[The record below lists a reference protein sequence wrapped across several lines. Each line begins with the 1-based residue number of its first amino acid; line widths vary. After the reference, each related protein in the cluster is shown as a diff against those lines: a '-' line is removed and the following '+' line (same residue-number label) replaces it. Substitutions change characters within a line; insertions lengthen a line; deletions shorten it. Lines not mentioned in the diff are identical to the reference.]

1 MIIVGENTTST
12 GLTVGYEEE
21 MHISSGGVANST
33 TVCDLGEIHISNGG
47 VANDTMLD
55 FVDVAYGDMHISSG
69 GVANNTTL
77 SHGHLHINDG
87 GVANNTTVSHGDM
100 HIFSGG
106 VANNTMMSGGSMY
119 ISSGGTA
126 TDIIW
131 TPCEGHVSV
140 EDGAYV
146 TYASQYS
153 GVYFGSDNQL
163 FSSAMTMDNTVVND
177 AMYIMSGGVANSTT
191 VNLWGSMFISSGGV
205 ANSTTV
211 NEWGSM
217 FICSGGM
224 ANSITVN
231 SSGYLTISSGGT
243 ATDIIW
249 TPCEGYIS
257 AADGAYVTY
266 ASQYSGVYFG
276 THGKLFSSAM
286 TMDDKSVG
294 YGEYG
299 YEECMYVMSGGV
311 ANETTMNS
319 GGMYIS
325 SGGVANDTTVSGGWM
340 DIFSGGVAN
349 NTTINDWGCFMD
361 ICSGGIA
368 NSTTVNSGGSMSIS
382 SGGIANDTTIN
393 DWGFMDICS
402 GGIANSI
409 TVNSSGYLTISSGGT
424 ATNIIWTP
432 CEGNVSVE
440 DGAYVT
446 YASQYSGVYFGADDQ
461 LLSSAMTMN
470 NKKIIYY
477 NWKMYVMSGGIA
489 NNTKT
494 NSGGWMSISSGGIA
508 NSTTVTNFSYL
519 GITNGGIANRTM
531 VNSGGSMYIISGGIA
546 NSTTVNSGGWMS
558 IFSGGVLR
566 GSLMIKDGGKVS
578 VNRDAVIDF
587 TVSGRKTTDGYLIN
601 NLSRIDGEAI
611 YTITVSD
618 NLTAGTYKLAQ
629 GAGRFK
635 GSITINNETEEMG
648 QITVNGNAVIFNNI
662 QYKLTQSRGNLLLMV
677 NYRPCV
683 FIYNDGEK
691 TSSGITVTRVNLGG
705 NDSMVVSTGG
715 TANKTTVSSGGE
727 LTVSTGGT
735 ANKTIVSY
743 GGVLTVSSGGIAKD
757 TTVSAGEMYIE
768 NGGSASNTT
777 VQMGLMEIYEGG
789 FAKRIT
795 AVAGGS
801 VMIYGGGTAE
811 IATVNNGG
819 KMWVNDGNLVSATVN
834 NGGYMNIM
842 SEDQK
847 CSADKIVINKGGS
860 VGLGG
865 VSVKNI
871 SVKNGGKLSVGG
883 MILHGSLNI
892 AKGGNVFVRTDSN
905 IIFSLEGRTEKD
917 SCFVNDIS
925 RIQNGWYLVSLA
937 ENQTA
942 GIYKIAGGA
951 VGNYHTLDICSSSTE
966 YEYSER
972 LALGDGEF
980 DSTMEYNGMRYTLGK
995 NKNELYLAVSMILP
1009 DTLKVFVEKS
1019 ALSYGDTTLRV
1030 VFSKESVQRA
1040 YSFDNETWYDYYAG
1054 CIDVNAHENET
1065 IYFCGTDEYGDVI
1078 DSMEYIVAESEKS
1091 QGNIYIN
1098 SKYNAKT
1105 SGKKQ
1110 NGELLIYGK
1119 NAFTSIE
1126 DVEDEDLSG
1135 KTFVLTDSKNSG
1147 NYADLGVVA
1156 GAPVTTTYKSI
1167 RDGWEWTEATI
1178 ENVTPKNTL
1187 DITEDTGNTEFRHFS
1202 TVNVTGAVVKSVIGG
1217 KESRS
1222 DYYASSSYSR
1232 SASGKFTAS
1241 NGAKIESVGYY
1252 STVNLTGAAVGGLTG
1267 GTESYSMSESWSEG
1281 YGESTYTTRD
1291 TYNSAAS
1298 GSVTLKSGAAAGMIN
1313 GYSNVTLTTHST
1325 AGDITNFTKKDS
1337 RSDTN
1342 RYIYGSTEERNIVKS
1357 TLTKTTTTTGTL
1369 KVTDAAE
1376 LGNVTGFATVTLKNV
1391 INAGDFRRV
1400 DANGNS
1406 YSTIKETEN
1415 ATVYCGSDDRYFLDG
1430 TYTKTETFIRGGKFT
1445 ATNSWVGDVE
1455 NFSTVILD
1463 GTGADNV
1470 SNFLESKIVTKGTA
1484 DWVEID
1490 EFYYEPE
1497 DFELTTTETKSL
1509 NGSVTMKNDA
1519 SAYTITNFKTL
1530 SMTDSTAGEITN
1542 VNKVTINK
1550 GESWFGSYM
1559 GTDGNDT
1566 LTIAKGAIL
1575 TTPGGVDLGN
1585 EAKDTLALN
1594 GLLILT
1600 NEASINASKIT
1611 GKGVI
1616 AAESTAYDNLENVNF
1631 ANILDIGDTGENF
1644 RGIAYELADEKKA
1657 VKLEADETYDGWL
1670 GSWSGYQYGSDDVD
1684 YFKFTL
1690 ADDVCYYELEIDG
1703 VAEEDWTVIGD
1714 AYDSEYGDGGCVP
1727 GGEYILMIT
1736 KDSSESKSISY
1747 SVTLRTSNV
1756 SP

>member
-33 TVCDLGEIHISNGG
+33 TVDE
-47 VANDTMLD
+47 
-55 FVDVAYGDMHISSG
+55 
-69 GVANNTTL
+69 
-77 SHGHLHINDG
+77 
-87 GVANNTTVSHGDM
+87 
-100 HIFSGG
+100 
-106 VANNTMMSGGSMY
+106 
-119 ISSGGTA
+119 
-126 TDIIW
+126 
-131 TPCEGHVSV
+131 
-140 EDGAYV
+140 
-146 TYASQYS
+146 
-153 GVYFGSDNQL
+153 
-163 FSSAMTMDNTVVND
+163 
-177 AMYIMSGGVANSTT
+177 
-191 VNLWGSMFISSGGV
+191 WGSMFISSGGV

-211 NEWGSM
+211 YFTGE
-217 FICSGGM
+217 IH
-224 ANSITVN
+224 
-231 SSGYLTISSGGT
+231 ISN
-243 ATDIIW
+243 
-249 TPCEGYIS
+249 
-257 AADGAYVTY
+257 
-266 ASQYSGVYFG
+266 
-276 THGKLFSSAM
+276 
-286 TMDDKSVG
+286 
-294 YGEYG
+294 
-299 YEECMYVMSGGV
+299 GGV
-311 ANETTMNS
+311 ASDTTMS
-319 GGMYIS
+319 HGGMYIS
-325 SGGVANDTTVSGGWM
+325 SGGVANSTTVDGGGWM

-349 NTTINDWGCFMD
+349 NTTVSGGAMRISSGGMANDTTVSYGRMYISSGGVANNTTVDDGWMD
-361 ICSGGIA
+361 IFSGGVANNTTVNYGMNISRGGIA
-368 NSTTVNSGGSMSIS
+368 NSTTVNAGAHFTISRGGVASDVIVNYKGMLHIYSGGVANNTTVDYK
-382 SGGIANDTTIN
+382 GGIYISNGGAANNT
-393 DWGFMDICS
+393 M
-402 GGIANSI
+402 
-409 TVNSSGYLTISSGGT
+409 LLSGGT
-424 ATNIIWTP
+424 
-432 CEGNVSVE
+432 
-440 DGAYVT
+440 
-446 YASQYSGVYFGADDQ
+446 
-461 LLSSAMTMN
+461 LS
-470 NKKIIYY
+470 ILR
-477 NWKMYVMSGGIA
+477 GG
-489 NNTKT
+489 TH
-494 NSGGWMSISSGGIA
+494 
-508 NSTTVTNFSYL
+508 
-519 GITNGGIANRTM
+519 
-531 VNSGGSMYIISGGIA
+531 
-546 NSTTVNSGGWMS
+546 
-558 IFSGGVLR
+558 R
-566 GSLMIKDGGKVS
+566 GSLMIEEGGEVF
-578 VNRDAVIDF
+578 VERDSVIDF

-618 NLTAGTYKLAQ
+618 NLTTGIYKLAQ
-629 GAGRFK
+629 GAGSFK
-635 GSITINNETEEMG
+635 GSITINNETEELG
-648 QITVNGNAVIFNNI
+648 KITVNGKAEIFDDF
-662 QYKLTQSRGNLLLMV
+662 QYKLTQSRGNLLLSVV
-677 NYRPCV
+677 NYHPCV

-691 TSSGITVTRVNLGG
+691 TSSGITVTGVKLAG
-705 NDSMVVSTGG
+705 NDTMHISRGG

-819 KMWVNDGNLVSATVN
+819 KMWVYDGNLVSATVN
-834 NGGYMNIM
+834 SGGYMGIM
-842 SEDQK
+842 SEDPK

-860 VGLGG
+860 MRLDGG
-865 VSVKNI
+865 SVNNI

-892 AKGGNVFVRTDSN
+892 AKGGNVFVGTDSN

-925 RIQNGWYLVSLA
+925 RIHQNGCHYLVSLA
-937 ENQTA
+937 ENQTT

-951 VGNYHTLDICSSSTE
+951 VRNNYTLGICSSSTE
-966 YEYSER
+966 YEYSEF
-972 LALGDGEF
+972 LSLNSEWY

-995 NKNELYLAVSMILP
+995 NKNELYLAVSIILP

-1040 YSFDNETWYDYYAG
+1040 YSFDNETWHAYYAG
-1054 CIDVNAHENET
+1054 CIDVNAHENDT
-1065 IYFCGTDEYGDVI
+1065 IYFRGTDEYGDVI
-1078 DSMEYIVAESEKS
+1078 DSMEYTVTKPEGTLK
-1091 QGNIYIN
+1091 NIYIN

-1119 NAFTSIE
+1119 NAFASIE
-1126 DVEDEDLSG
+1126 DVEDLSG

-1167 RDGWEWTEATI
+1167 RDGREWTEITI

-1217 KESRS
+1217 KESSS

-1241 NGAKIESVGYY
+1241 NGAKIESIGYY

-1267 GTESYSMSESWSEG
+1267 GTESYSMSESWSED
-1281 YGESTYTTRD
+1281 YGESTDTTRD

-1337 RSDTN
+1337 RFDTN
-1342 RYIYGSTEERNIVKS
+1342 RYIYGSTEEHNIVKS

-1391 INAGDFRRV
+1391 TNAGDFRRV
-1400 DANGNS
+1400 DANGNR
-1406 YSTIKETEN
+1406 YSTINMTLNKKYCIDY
-1415 ATVYCGSDDRYFLDG
+1415 AFDFTVLYG
-1430 TYTKTETFIRGGKFT
+1430 TYTKTETFIHGGKFT
-1445 ATNSWVGDVE
+1445 ATDSWVGDVE

-1470 SNFLESKIVTKGTA
+1470 SNFLESKIVTKGVA
-1484 DWVEID
+1484 DWIEVED
-1490 EFYYEPE
+1490 WYEELDPGSE
-1497 DFELTTTETKSL
+1497 GFELTTTETKSL

-1519 SAYTITNFKTL
+1519 SAYTISNFKTL

-1559 GTDGNDT
+1559 GTDDNDT

-1644 RGIAYELADEKKA
+1644 RGTAYELADEKKA
-1657 VKLEADETYDGWL
+1657 VKLEAGETYDGWL
-1670 GSWSGYQYGSDDVD
+1670 GSWSGYQYGSDEVD

-1690 ADDVCYYELEIDG
+1690 ADDVCYYELEIYG

-1714 AYDSEYGDGGCVP
+1714 GYDSEYGDGGCVP